1 MIPEDLLNDIFS
13 EVVNSYGAKLDIKS
27 KRRFN
32 IYILDDVPHDLKQ
45 DIKLRIEALVKCIG
59 RSKYELDHPLIFK
72 KGELTLIKSGIWS
85 IRIL

>member
-13 EVVNSYGAKLDIKS
+13 EVVELWKAKLDIKS

-32 IYILDDVPHDLKQ
+32 IYILDDVPHDLKA
-45 DIKLRIEALVKCIG
+45 DIKLRIEALAKCIG